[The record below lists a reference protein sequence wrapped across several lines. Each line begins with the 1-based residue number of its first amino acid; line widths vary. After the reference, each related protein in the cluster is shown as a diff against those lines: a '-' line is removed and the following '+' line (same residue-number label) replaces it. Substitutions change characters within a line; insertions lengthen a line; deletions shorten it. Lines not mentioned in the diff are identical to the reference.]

1 MPKEDNTL
9 NCYLK
14 LFPKWIAY
22 VVLVA
27 GIAGIVII
35 PITSAAFYIW
45 ICLCGLLIAKILTQE
60 PQNSPIIS
68 LTETGIQLGDKQFY
82 PYNEIDKVM
91 AFSVKRLR
99 FYSINFKLYLKKGTQ
114 IEFSVDNLNVKP
126 QHLLD
131 VINEKIKK

>member
-1 MPKEDNTL
+1 MTKEDSTL
-9 NCYLK
+9 NCYIK

-27 GIAGIVII
+27 CIAGAVII
-35 PITSAAFYIW
+35 PVTSAAFYIW
-45 ICLCGLLIAKILTQE
+45 IGLCGLFIAKTLTQK
-60 PQNSPIIS
+60 PQNEPVIV
-68 LTETGIQLGDKQFY
+68 LAETGIQLGNKQFY

-99 FYSINFKLYLKKGTQ
+99 FYSINFKLYLKKGNQ

-131 VINEKIKK
+131 VINEKIK